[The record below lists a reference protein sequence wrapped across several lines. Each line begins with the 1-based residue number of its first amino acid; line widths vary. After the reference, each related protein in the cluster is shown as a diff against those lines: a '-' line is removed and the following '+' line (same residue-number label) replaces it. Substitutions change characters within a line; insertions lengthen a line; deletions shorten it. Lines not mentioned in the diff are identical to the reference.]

1 MEPSVT
7 APRSSSGASPTEPG
21 TTPQH
26 SGGDAHSA
34 ANTQPKAKKRKPD
47 GGSSTESARESTKSP
62 RPIHGSISESFRPG
76 DLQNGGPHARHALQP
91 TTMGAARDAEQ
102 EQRVL
107 GPNSVNMLPSLEQ
120 EICMRA
126 LTEVIRS
133 RSLNA
138 KDKVKQLGVMCL
150 RPEGSL
156 LRSCLDGNGWSSKR
170 NRTEGYPSWP
180 EAVHRLTLALHALAN
195 NEPVQ
200 VAEQTPGMVYVT
212 ADGDNSYVT
221 CSCLESSAVWL
232 RTVMSPRCV
241 NLKKLDLSGAKG
253 HIKLAGNS
261 VGALLQ
267 PLHDGA
273 RVREL
278 ILSNSPLQDNGA
290 LAIAAYLK
298 SARCALEILDVSEC
312 FLWTAG
318 CIAILE
324 ASLQA
329 RTLQRLSLSK
339 NDVGAGDLVVADL
352 LRRDWQLL
360 SLDLS
365 HCHCSQQG
373 MEAIA
378 EALLINRRLSHLS
391 LEGNKGGYENGVDR
405 WCSVIADTDYLHT
418 LRLPEPVRREDME
431 RLQISGA
438 QREKLVLQPIEWQMA
453 VAMALHPRLG
463 ANSPLHCLEA
473 LMIKDIAVDRTMTQF
488 QLQLVTEEGEQ

>member
-1 MEPSVT
+1 LPY
-7 APRSSSGASPTEPG
+7 ARGLLLLLAG

-200 VAEQTPGMVYVT
+200 VAEQVAAPPH
-212 ADGDNSYVT
+212 S
-221 CSCLESSAVWL
+221 
-232 RTVMSPRCV
+232 
-241 NLKKLDLSGAKG
+241 
-253 HIKLAGNS
+253 
-261 VGALLQ
+261 
-267 PLHDGA
+267 
-273 RVREL
+273 
-278 ILSNSPLQDNGA
+278 A
-290 LAIAAYLK
+290 LALQGTDPARARAPGPYL
-298 SARCALEILDVSEC
+298 
-312 FLWTAG
+312 
-318 CIAILE
+318 
-324 ASLQA
+324 
-329 RTLQRLSLSK
+329 
-339 NDVGAGDLVVADL
+339 
-352 LRRDWQLL
+352 
-360 SLDLS
+360 
-365 HCHCSQQG
+365 CS
-373 MEAIA
+373 
-378 EALLINRRLSHLS
+378 R
-391 LEGNKGGYENGVDR
+391 
-405 WCSVIADTDYLHT
+405 SV
-418 LRLPEPVRREDME
+418 
-431 RLQISGA
+431 
-438 QREKLVLQPIEWQMA
+438 A
-453 VAMALHPRLG
+453 VAA
-463 ANSPLHCLEA
+463 A
-473 LMIKDIAVDRTMTQF
+473 I
-488 QLQLVTEEGEQ
+488 